1 MRHQGKTHNRCRGF
15 SLVETLVAL
24 VVLSTGMLGVALL
37 YLESLKA
44 GRTAVLRTQAIT
56 MAGDLADRIRANDTA
71 GVAYAGAG
79 GDNNCVAG
87 GIDCTPVQM
96 AAHDLFLW
104 QQDVANN
111 LPNGAAGIVFTPG
124 VLGIPNRYR
133 ITLTWDVVG
142 APAPVTYQLN
152 VDI

>member
-124 VLGIPNRYR
+124 VLGIPNRYQL
-133 ITLTWDVVG
+133 TLTWNVVG
-142 APAPVTYQLN
+142 EPAPVTYQLT